1 MVFLQVEE
9 WVDKVHNHL
18 EKESDSL
25 KPSNDNAP
33 SIHSVAIV
41 SGDNHLAPQPSSIE
55 DNDKAVRQP
64 LGRISSED
72 HAKTN
77 ITVKPAIHTSNEDN
91 ISNNIEQF
99 THASNEDNIN
109 SNIYP
114 QPATHSSNED
124 NFKNSSVL
132 FDSSAVELE
141 EKVLNIDLS
150 NSDEDILPK
159 ETEPN
164 IKLGS
169 EAEAKMDPTE
179 NDLIIPPPLPPL
191 SNSFEDN
198 DSLGGVEL
206 PPPPEFST
214 EDSGATDT
222 VEEPVDLAT
231 DTILQTDQLAS
242 DDRQRTEV
250 SVEADRSDLSMISDR
265 EFEMMEREILEEER
279 LRAKIASQE
288 LLVNQNSDFPFE
300 DLGDSIKDDIC
311 STTSEKQT
319 SASDSTQLSEDKDF
333 VKNRISD
340 DTSDKRTSR
349 SSDVTGEGSYIS
361 NFSSQSTSPVPSD
374 FAYRTNIERLTS
386 LDKLQTWDDG
396 LEESLKRTSQFLIAA
411 ETTNSQASG
420 GYDSSLERSLELG
433 SFDDDSSDIHSP
445 AASTPTKPTSVKS
458 SSSTSKIMKPSGLA
472 MPSSRLVSP
481 SSKLRKSAS
490 SHDHNSK

>member
-1 MVFLQVEE
+1 M
-9 WVDKVHNHL
+9 
-18 EKESDSL
+18 
-25 KPSNDNAP
+25 
-33 SIHSVAIV
+33 
-41 SGDNHLAPQPSSIE
+41 
-55 DNDKAVRQP
+55 
-64 LGRISSED
+64 
-72 HAKTN
+72 
-77 ITVKPAIHTSNEDN
+77 
-91 ISNNIEQF
+91 
-99 THASNEDNIN
+99 
-109 SNIYP
+109 
-114 QPATHSSNED
+114 
-124 NFKNSSVL
+124 
-132 FDSSAVELE
+132 ELE

-150 NSDEDILPK
+150 NSDESILPQ
-159 ETEPN
+159 ETEPD

-169 EAEAKMDPTE
+169 KSETKMDPTE
-179 NDLIIPPPLPPL
+179 NDLIISPPPPPL

-198 DSLGGVEL
+198 DSLGDVEL

-214 EDSGATDT
+214 EDSDATDT

-231 DTILQTDQLAS
+231 DTILQTDQLGS

-250 SVEADRSDLSMISDR
+250 SVEADLSMISDR

-279 LRAKIASQE
+279 LRVKVASKE
-288 LLVNQNSDFPFE
+288 LLVNQNSDIPFE

-361 NFSSQSTSPVPSD
+361 NFPSQSTSPVPSD

-396 LEESLKRTSQFLIAA
+396 LEESLKRTSQFLMAA
-411 ETTNSQASG
+411 ETTHSQASG
-420 GYDSSLERSLELG
+420 GYDSSLESSLELG

-445 AASTPTKPTSVKS
+445 ATSTPTKPTSGKS

-481 SSKLRKSAS
+481 SSKLRKMPLLTIITIMCLTYRNRAAL
-490 SHDHNSK
+490 